1 MSLQCAAM
9 DALNAA
15 RDSIAAALATH
26 APGAVLTGLKPLV
39 GGACQDNLRVDVTID
54 GEPQRLVV
62 RSDAPSGIPG
72 TLDRSREF
80 NVMQAAVAGG
90 VRTPGVRWLSQGLL
104 REGAWAYFLDW
115 SEGVAIGRKV
125 LKTPELA
132 EARTKLPAQ
141 LAEQAAAVH
150 AITPDSEIGQTI
162 TAFAVP
168 PDGDAVAEGIR
179 LLRDMIGR
187 LEAPTPATEL
197 IFRWLVENPPPS
209 REVTL
214 VHGDFRTG
222 NFMVAPRGLANLLD
236 WEFARWSSP
245 FEDLA
250 WISVRDWRFNR
261 LDQPI
266 GGFGHRAPF
275 YAAYEAASGRAV
287 DLQDIH
293 WWEINGNLRWA
304 AGCVFQAQRY
314 AGGQKD
320 LELIAI
326 GRRAAEMEYEALRL
340 IETGIP
346 GLGA

>member
-1 MSLQCAAM
+1 MN
-9 DALNAA
+9 ALTAA
-15 RDSIAAALATH
+15 RDAIADRLAQH
-26 APGAVLTGLKPLV
+26 APGAVLVGIEPLV
-39 GGACQDNLRVDVTID
+39 GGACQDNLRVDVIID

-80 NVMQAAVAGG
+80 NVMRAAAAGG
-90 VRTPGVRWLSQGLL
+90 VRTPQVRWLSQSLL

-115 SEGVAIGRKV
+115 SDGVAIGGKV

-132 EARTKLPAQ
+132 AGRERLPAQ
-141 LAEQAAAVH
+141 LAEQAAAIH
-150 AITPDSEIGQTI
+150 AITPDSVIGQTI
-162 TAFAVP
+162 TAFAAP
-168 PDGDAVAEGIR
+168 ADGDAVAEGIR
-179 LLRDMIGR
+179 LLRDMIDR
-187 LEAPTPATEL
+187 LEAPSPATEL
-197 IFRWLVENPPPS
+197 IYRWLVDNPPPS

-222 NFMVAPRGLANLLD
+222 NFMVTPDGLANVLD

-261 LDQPI
+261 LNKPI

-275 YAAYEAASGRAV
+275 YAAYEAASGRSV

-293 WWEINGNLRWA
+293 WWEIDGNLRWA

-340 IETGIP
+340 IETGVA
-346 GLGA
+346 GLGD

>member
-1 MSLQCAAM
+1 MT
-9 DALNAA
+9 ALTAA
-15 RDSIAAALATH
+15 RDAIAAELA
-26 APGAVLTGLKPLV
+26 ARSPGAVLVGVAPLV

-72 TLDRSREF
+72 TLDRAREF
-80 NVMQAAVAGG
+80 NVMQAAGAAG
-90 VRTPGVRWLSQGLL
+90 VRTPRVRWLSQGLL

-115 SEGVAIGRKV
+115 SDGVAIGRKV
-125 LKTPELA
+125 LKAPELA
-132 EARTKLPAQ
+132 AARERLAAQ
-141 LAEQAAAVH
+141 LAEQAALIHGV
-150 AITPDSEIGQTI
+150 TPDTAIGQTI

-168 PDGDAVAEGIR
+168 EDGDAVAEGIR
-179 LLRDMIGR
+179 LLRNMIDR
-187 LEAPTPATEL
+187 LDAPSPATEL
-197 IFRWLVENPPPS
+197 IYRWLADNPPPS

-222 NFMVAPRGLANLLD
+222 NFMVAAEGLANVLD

-250 WISVRDWRFNR
+250 WIGVRDWRFNR

-266 GGFGHRAPF
+266 GGFAHRAPF

-287 DLQDIH
+287 DLRDIH
-293 WWEINGNLRWA
+293 WWEVNGNLRWA

-340 IETGIP
+340 IETGVA
-346 GLGA
+346 GLGE